1 MQSIKIKIILLLSFL
16 LLSNCGFKIVDRSE
30 INNFIIKELIM
41 TGEKRIN
48 YKLKNNL
55 LRSSKQNSKNNLIL
69 TIHTKQK
76 REVKE
81 KNIKNEITKYQILI
95 ETKVELQIIESSK
108 KYTFNFNVVG
118 DYSKDK
124 SYSSTISNEKNLIE
138 NLIKN
143 MTINTTNFIN
153 QRLNDI

>member
-1 MQSIKIKIILLLSFL
+1 MQSLKIKIILLLSFL
-16 LLSNCGFKIVDRSE
+16 LLSNCGFTIVDRSE

-48 YKLKNNL
+48 YKLKNSL
-55 LRSSKQNSKNNLIL
+55 LRSSNQESKNNLIL
-69 TIHTKQK
+69 TIKTKQK

-81 KNIKNEITKYQILI
+81 KNMKNEITKYQILI
-95 ETKVELQIIESSK
+95 ETEVELQIIERSK

-118 DYSKDK
+118 DYSNDK
-124 SYSSTISNEKNLIE
+124 SYSSSISNEKSLIE

-143 MTINTTNFIN
+143 MTVKTTNFIN